1 MSFDHFAVSV
11 QPQCTHSCVWRWY
24 STISIGR
31 STNQCD
37 LLDFNVERFVKKVR
51 ASTAVDILL
60 DVKFQFGLHVRI
72 PYVLFLRVQVVHRV
86 FVLVFHL
93 PQPVEV
99 FGSRFFWAGHSTA
112 VSMWFCYPHWGF
124 LWVALFEA
132 WSVLTISTSCSFDN
146 WLSSS
151 SLWCLDV
158 RLFMCV
164 IFSPRCTLCQVP
176 PPESLREGDDKNLC
190 IFFLLLAN
198 LIGIGRAV
206 AKASNLTF
214 LTDCSRIIK
223 ILSKMYSARLSWLF
237 RCVW

>member
-1 MSFDHFAVSV
+1 MAESTVNRPPSRLNEPLVWARLLTWYWYYQPSV
-11 QPQCTHSCVWRWY
+11 V
-24 STISIGR
+24 
-31 STNQCD
+31 
-37 LLDFNVERFVKKVR
+37 
-51 ASTAVDILL
+51 
-60 DVKFQFGLHVRI
+60 
-72 PYVLFLRVQVVHRV
+72 VLFWFALLHQCLHRAGRTSGSSDVGARRSRLHFSVFWSRSLDGGFDVVLLSAFRISLRRAI
-86 FVLVFHL
+86 
-93 PQPVEV
+93 
-99 FGSRFFWAGHSTA
+99 S
-112 VSMWFCYPHWGF
+112 
-124 LWVALFEA
+124 A

-214 LTDCSRIIK
+214 LIDCSRIIK
-223 ILSKMYSARLSWLF
+223 ILSKMYSARLSWIF